1 VVGGKLKDYQL
12 DGVNWLL
19 YNWTKRKS
27 CILADEMGLGKTIQI
42 IAFLSTIREKYNCY
56 PFLIIVP
63 LSTIDNWYRE
73 FKKWVPNMI
82 IIKYE
87 GKKESRNII
96 SQYLFYCKSVKFS
109 GYGRKMLNCHVLI
122 TTPTVFLADHSLF
135 KSIRPKWEAVVVDE
149 GHCLK
154 TENGRLVTAIN
165 KLKIDF
171 KVVLTGTPLQ
181 NNLLELLNILSFLD
195 PVNFHD
201 TKNIQ
206 KEFETETIDEEKL
219 KWIRQKLKSY
229 MLRRSKSLVLNLPPK
244 TETIVPVPMTSLQKR
259 VYKGI
264 LEKNFNMLTSDM
276 IKKASL
282 SSSNNVL
289 AELKKCLN
297 HPYLNQGIEPQ
308 FKDINEE
315 YTHLVDACGKFQLLK
330 IMLKKLKE
338 QNHRVLIFSTMKTLL
353 DLLERF
359 LYFENYRYTRLDGDT
374 SFRERQ
380 RRIDAFNS
388 PDSDLFIFL
397 LTTRTG
403 GQGINLTT
411 ADTVIMYDHDWNPQ
425 ADIQALSRAHRIGQK
440 KVVAAYKLVIK
451 DSAEERII
459 QVGNRKLALNQLI
472 VNSLSKNQIPIEK
485 DDMLSILRYGAK
497 SLFEENEQYSKE
509 TLKWD
514 EKSGKEQEK

>member
-1 VVGGKLKDYQL
+1 
-12 DGVNWLL
+12 
-19 YNWTKRKS
+19 
-27 CILADEMGLGKTIQI
+27 
-42 IAFLSTIREKYNCY
+42 
-56 PFLIIVP
+56 
-63 LSTIDNWYRE
+63 
-73 FKKWVPNMI
+73 
-82 IIKYE
+82 
-87 GKKESRNII
+87 
-96 SQYLFYCKSVKFS
+96 
-109 GYGRKMLNCHVLI
+109 
-122 TTPTVFLADHSLF
+122 
-135 KSIRPKWEAVVVDE
+135 
-149 GHCLK
+149 
-154 TENGRLVTAIN
+154 
-165 KLKIDF
+165 
-171 KVVLTGTPLQ
+171 
-181 NNLLELLNILSFLD
+181 
-195 PVNFHD
+195 
-201 TKNIQ
+201 
-206 KEFETETIDEEKL
+206 
-219 KWIRQKLKSY
+219 
-229 MLRRSKSLVLNLPPK
+229 
-244 TETIVPVPMTSLQKR
+244 MTSLQKR

-514 EKSGKEQEK
+514 EKSGKEQEKKIFIYLFIYLFIIYIYIYFFFFFFFFFL